1 MRMGYT
7 VRMDSVLL
15 IDKPKGITSAKAVAL
30 IKKQLKVKMGHT
42 GTLDPLATGLLI
54 VLTGKRTKQASA
66 FLHMDKTYT
75 VEAVLGMATT
85 TYDVAGETVK
95 TCGQPVTRED
105 VESILE
111 EFTGEIQQV
120 PPAFSAKKLRG
131 KKAYELARKGIDVEI
146 PAATV
151 TVYSLRLL
159 SFDYPHFKLE
169 CDVSSGFYVRSLVHD
184 IGERLGVGA
193 TVIEVRRLKVGR
205 YSVENALSLDELLES
220 VPADAERVQQPSG
233 DSGHPAHV

>member
-1 MRMGYT
+1 
-7 VRMDSVLL
+7 MDTILL

-30 IKKQLKVKMGHT
+30 IKKRIKVKVGHT

-54 VLTGKRTKQASA
+54 VLTGKRTKQAGA

-75 VEAVLGMATT
+75 VEAMLGVTTT

-95 TCGQPVTRED
+95 TCDRPVTREE
-105 VESILE
+105 VEQILA
-111 EFTGEIQQV
+111 EFTGDIQQV
-120 PPAFSAKKLRG
+120 PPAFSAKKLKG
-131 KKAYELARKGIDVEI
+131 KKAYELARKGVDVDL
-146 PAATV
+146 PAASV

-159 SFDYPHFKLE
+159 SFDYPHFKLQ

-193 TVIEVRRLKVGR
+193 TVIEVRRLKVGA
-205 YSVENALSLDELLES
+205 YSVEDARLLDDLLETTPVHATQT
-220 VPADAERVQQPSG
+220 VPAPE
-233 DSGHPAHV
+233 

>member
-1 MRMGYT
+1 
-7 VRMDSVLL
+7 MDTILL

-30 IKKQLKVKMGHT
+30 IKKRVKVKVGHT

-54 VLTGKRTKQASA
+54 VLTGKRTKQAGA

-75 VEAVLGMATT
+75 VEAMLGVTTT

-95 TCGQPVTRED
+95 TCDRPVTREE
-105 VESILE
+105 VEQILGD
-111 EFTGEIQQV
+111 FTGDIQQV
-120 PPAFSAKKLRG
+120 PPAFSAKKLKG
-131 KKAYELARKGIDVEI
+131 KKAYELARKGVDVDI
-146 PAATV
+146 PAASV

-193 TVIEVRRLKVGR
+193 TVIEVRRLKVGS
-205 YSVENALSLDELLES
+205 YSVENARSLDDLIEA
-220 VPADAERVQQPSG
+220 VPAHADQSVAAAE
-233 DSGHPAHV
+233 

>member
-1 MRMGYT
+1 
-7 VRMDSVLL
+7 MDTILL

-30 IKKQLKVKMGHT
+30 IKKRVKVKVGHT
-42 GTLDPLATGLLI
+42 GTLDPLATGRLI
-54 VLTGKRTKQASA
+54 VLTGKRTKQAGA

-75 VEAVLGMATT
+75 VEAMLGVTTT

-95 TCGQPVTRED
+95 TCDRPVTREE
-105 VESILE
+105 VEQILGD
-111 EFTGEIQQV
+111 FTGDIQQV
-120 PPAFSAKKLRG
+120 PPAFSAKKLKG
-131 KKAYELARKGIDVEI
+131 KKAYELARKGVDVDI
-146 PAATV
+146 PAASV

-193 TVIEVRRLKVGR
+193 TVIEVRRLKVGS
-205 YSVENALSLDELLES
+205 YSVENARLLDDLIEA
-220 VPADAERVQQPSG
+220 VPAHADQSVAAAE
-233 DSGHPAHV
+233 

>member
-1 MRMGYT
+1 
-7 VRMDSVLL
+7 MDTILL

-30 IKKQLKVKMGHT
+30 IKKRVKVKVGHT

-54 VLTGKRTKQASA
+54 VLTGKRTKQAGA

-75 VEAVLGMATT
+75 VEAMLGVTTT

-95 TCGQPVTRED
+95 TCDRPVTREE
-105 VESILE
+105 VEQILGD
-111 EFTGEIQQV
+111 FTGDIQQV
-120 PPAFSAKKLRG
+120 PPAFSAKKLKG
-131 KKAYELARKGIDVEI
+131 KKAYELARKGVDVDI
-146 PAATV
+146 PAASV

-193 TVIEVRRLKVGR
+193 TVIEVRRLKVGS
-205 YSVENALSLDELLES
+205 YSVENARSLDDLIEA
-220 VPADAERVQQPSG
+220 VPAHAHTDQSVAAAE
-233 DSGHPAHV
+233 

>member
-1 MRMGYT
+1 MGYT
-7 VRMDSVLL
+7 LRMDTVLL

-30 IKKQLKVKMGHT
+30 IKKRLRVKVGHT

-75 VEAVLGMATT
+75 VEALLGVATT

-95 TCGQPVTRED
+95 TCEHPVTREEMEA
-105 VESILE
+105 VLG

-120 PPAFSAKKLRG
+120 PPAFSAKKLQG
-131 KKAYELARKGIDVEI
+131 KKAYELARKGLDVDI
-146 PAATV
+146 PPASV
-151 TVYSLRLL
+151 TVYSLGLL

-193 TVIEVRRLKVGR
+193 TVIEVRRLKVGS
-205 YSVENALSLDELLES
+205 YSVENARSLDDLLES
-220 VPADAERVQQPSG
+220 IPVREDAARPAPG
-233 DSGHPAHV
+233 DSDRPAHV